1 MFRVPLLLRVSVAV
15 IHRLNQSASKDLR
28 PYSGQT
34 SGYDPDFKEPIVFDD
49 VPNFG
54 EESYRSSGRVELPPL
69 RVPCQVE
76 PINVDSL
83 NQTAAGD
90 MPRSSLQL
98 VVHRMDLERLGLI
111 DPSTREVAI
120 HVNDRVSGIEQ
131 PGRPNVYTQKF
142 PEPGL
147 FVTEVEPASFG
158 FGPEGYDLHLI
169 QIGERE
175 RAMG

>member
-1 MFRVPLLLRVSVAV
+1 MFRVPLLLQVSIAV
-15 IHRLNQSASKDLR
+15 IHRVNPSASKNLQ
-28 PYSGQT
+28 PYTGQE

-49 VPNFG
+49 VPDFG
-54 EESYRSSGRVELPPL
+54 DEPKRATGLVELPPL

-76 PINVDSL
+76 PINVDAL

-98 VVHRMDLERLGLI
+98 VVHRADLERLKLI
-111 DPSTREVAI
+111 EPSTREVAI
-120 HVNDRVSGIEQ
+120 NVNDRVSGIEQ

-147 FVTEVEPASFG
+147 FVTEIAPASFG

-169 QIGERE
+169 QIGERV
-175 RAMG
+175 RATA